1 MKTTTTWET
10 IVDTLIQELEHD
22 GYKKGE
28 KMPSESKMAV
38 RFDTTRTEVRKAYLH
53 LEEKGYIHS
62 LQGYGSFFS
71 GKKEKIRLLLND
83 SQSFLEKMD
92 SIGIHYR
99 TENVGFELIK
109 DNLIVSEMFQLSEKE
124 MDFHDIYKLTLLR
137 FVDDEP
143 VSIRVSYLPDYAFP
157 DLAQRGLSIT
167 SLRDYMHECGYNDFT
182 DENYEFSV
190 SALDKKERALF
201 DIKGFASCLVM
212 SSKCVDQSTGR
223 ILEIARTIYRSDKFV
238 FTL

>member
-109 DNLIVSEMFQLSEKE
+109 DNLIVSEMFQLS
-124 MDFHDIYKLTLLR
+124 
-137 FVDDEP
+137 VA
-143 VSIRVSYLPDYAFP
+143 IRVSYLPDYAFP

>member
-1 MKTTTTWET
+1 M
-10 IVDTLIQELEHD
+10 
-22 GYKKGE
+22 
-28 KMPSESKMAV
+28 
-38 RFDTTRTEVRKAYLH
+38 
-53 LEEKGYIHS
+53 
-62 LQGYGSFFS
+62 
-71 GKKEKIRLLLND
+71 N
-83 SQSFLEKMD
+83 

-143 VSIRVSYLPDYAFP
+143 VAIRVSYLPDYAFP

>member
-1 MKTTTTWET
+1 
-10 IVDTLIQELEHD
+10 
-22 GYKKGE
+22 
-28 KMPSESKMAV
+28 MPSESKMAV

-83 SQSFLEKMD
+83 SQSFLEKMN

-143 VSIRVSYLPDYAFP
+143 VAIRVSYLPDYAFP

-167 SLRDYMHECGYNDFT
+167 SLAITCT
-182 DENYEFSV
+182 SV
-190 SALDKKERALF
+190 VTMISPTKIMNFLSLLLIKRSAPSLISKALLP
-201 DIKGFASCLVM
+201 ALS
-212 SSKCVDQSTGR
+212 
-223 ILEIARTIYRSDKFV
+223 
-238 FTL
+238 

>member
-83 SQSFLEKMD
+83 SQSFLK
-92 SIGIHYR
+92 R
-99 TENVGFELIK
+99 
-109 DNLIVSEMFQLSEKE
+109 
-124 MDFHDIYKLTLLR
+124 
-137 FVDDEP
+137 
-143 VSIRVSYLPDYAFP
+143 
-157 DLAQRGLSIT
+157 
-167 SLRDYMHECGYNDFT
+167 
-182 DENYEFSV
+182 
-190 SALDKKERALF
+190 
-201 DIKGFASCLVM
+201 
-212 SSKCVDQSTGR
+212 
-223 ILEIARTIYRSDKFV
+223 
-238 FTL
+238 